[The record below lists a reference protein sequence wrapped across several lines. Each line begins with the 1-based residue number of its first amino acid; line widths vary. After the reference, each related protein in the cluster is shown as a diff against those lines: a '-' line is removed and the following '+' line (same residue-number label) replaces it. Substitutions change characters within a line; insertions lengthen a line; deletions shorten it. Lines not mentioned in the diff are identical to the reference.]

1 MRFLSSSRR
10 GSALRENL
18 EALCVALLAVLF
30 IRTFIVQ
37 AFKIPSGSMLP
48 TLQIGDY
55 ILVSKFAYG
64 VKLPCTGKTLISGA
78 DPRPGDIIVFRYPKN
93 PKVDY
98 IKRVIAVAG
107 DVVEIRDKKLLINKK
122 SVPDP
127 HATFKDPIIHP
138 ESLDLRDNFGPVT
151 VPANSLF
158 VMGDNRDNSHDSRF
172 WGFVPVNAVKGKAWR
187 LYWSWDINQPFFSW
201 TRILSIRW
209 RRIGRAV
216 VDSGAPPT
224 TFRPGAPPPS
234 ATFTPNPGSTPAVGF
249 TDLLP

>member
-1 MRFLSSSRR
+1 MRFFSSSRR

-64 VKLPCTGKTLISGA
+64 VKLPFTGKNLISGA

-107 DVVEIRDKKLLINKK
+107 DVVEIKDKKLLINKK

-172 WGFVPVNAVKGKAWR
+172 WGFVPVHAVKGKAWR
-187 LYWSWDINQPFFSW
+187 LYWSWDTDQPFFSW
-201 TRILSIRW
+201 TRIQSIRW

-224 TFRPGAPPPS
+224 TFRPSAPPSS
-234 ATFTPNPGSTPAVGF
+234 AIFTPNPGSTPAVGF

>member
-1 MRFLSSSRR
+1 M
-10 GSALRENL
+10 
-18 EALCVALLAVLF
+18 LF

-64 VKLPCTGKTLISGA
+64 VKLPFTGKTLISGA
-78 DPRPGDIIVFRYPKN
+78 DPRPDDIIIFQYPKN

-138 ESLDLRDNFGPVT
+138 ESLDLHDNFGPVT

-158 VMGDNRDNSHDSRF
+158 I
-172 WGFVPVNAVKGKAWR
+172 K
-187 LYWSWDINQPFFSW
+187 
-201 TRILSIRW
+201 
-209 RRIGRAV
+209 
-216 VDSGAPPT
+216 
-224 TFRPGAPPPS
+224 
-234 ATFTPNPGSTPAVGF
+234 
-249 TDLLP
+249 